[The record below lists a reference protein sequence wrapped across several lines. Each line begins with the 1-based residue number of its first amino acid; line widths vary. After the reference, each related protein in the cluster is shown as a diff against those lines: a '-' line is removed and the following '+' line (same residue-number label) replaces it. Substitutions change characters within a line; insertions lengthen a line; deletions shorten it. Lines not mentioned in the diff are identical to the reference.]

1 MNYTRYNKKIDRLI
15 SVIKKKDSEIDRLTT
30 IVHRL
35 ENEISELKK
44 SEDEITS
51 LKASLNEQISIAKSK
66 ENECKDLIW
75 EIREMKKTMYNL
87 AFNNHWRLAKWL
99 FK

>member
-35 ENEISELKK
+35 ENEIS
-44 SEDEITS
+44 
-51 LKASLNEQISIAKSK
+51 
-66 ENECKDLIW
+66 
-75 EIREMKKTMYNL
+75 
-87 AFNNHWRLAKWL
+87 
-99 FK
+99 